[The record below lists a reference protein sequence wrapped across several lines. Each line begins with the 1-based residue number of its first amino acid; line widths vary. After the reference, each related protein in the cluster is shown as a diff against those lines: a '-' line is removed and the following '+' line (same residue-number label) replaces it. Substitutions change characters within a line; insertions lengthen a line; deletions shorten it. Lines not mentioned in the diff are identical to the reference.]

1 MKVCFCFWVITA
13 VQLQEKRCSLST
25 DTRISEV
32 SSSKDAKMWACFH
45 VSKCMQS
52 SIYTS
57 VLEFLIPESVL
68 VAAAEG
74 PKVRPSRDTPF
85 WAKPRHHFLS
95 CSVSAHQSY
104 RVHTYDAVTQEDKR
118 ILSQSSTNPC
128 DCLSGKSCESI
139 FGYICFCAFC
149 AQVLKWLGSGEG
161 ERSIL
166 FSVRSPCVCAEVT
179 SGSTE
184 GWGQSPGGS
193 SLWLEDWSSPRSQ
206 PWGRGRGLECKWTTS
221 GQQSIQSYI
230 HNGTSTETFK
240 KGAWRTSGLVNTSTL
255 EGWPIPT
262 PWGQKTLH
270 LGPSGPSPMYLLIW
284 PFIWTLS
291 HPL

>member
-32 SSSKDAKMWACFH
+32 SSSKDAKIWACFH
-45 VSKCMQS
+45 PSPSARSQPSIPVSLNS
-52 SIYTS
+52 SYPNQFYS
-57 VLEFLIPESVL
+57 SSSW
-68 VAAAEG
+68 G
-74 PKVRPSRDTPF
+74 
-85 WAKPRHHFLS
+85 
-95 CSVSAHQSY
+95 
-104 RVHTYDAVTQEDKR
+104 
-118 ILSQSSTNPC
+118 SQSQAIKGHSILGKTQAPFSELFCLCTSRVTEFIPTMLWHKKTNVFCPRAPQTPVIA
-128 DCLSGKSCESI
+128 SVGRAVESI

-179 SGSTE
+179 SGSYE

-206 PWGRGRGLECKWTTS
+206 PWGRGRGLEGKWTTS

-240 KGAWRTSGLVNTSTL
+240 KGAQRTSGLVNTSTL

-262 PWGQKTLH
+262 PWRQKTLH
-270 LGPSGPSPMYLLIW
+270 LGPSGPCPMYLLIW
-284 PFIWTLS
+284 PFI
-291 HPL
+291 